1 MKVIAGILLLLNI
14 LAAAYFVG
22 QPYWQRMDTQTSV
35 ERAPLH
41 VEKLTLQGQAARAL
55 MPVTTSPKSAPSQTL
70 CVEWRGL
77 GADFT
82 RVREQ
87 LKQLTTEQV
96 MSFTEAPEQTRHWV
110 IFPPLPSAESA
121 NLKLSELLASGLTDA
136 FVVKD
141 GVWRYALSLGLYAND
156 ETARRR
162 IREVEEKGVL
172 GTRVELLPRQGTPFY
187 FVVKSDDDDV
197 LKNLSALKQAYPNS
211 YLSRIACP
219 S

>member
-1 MKVIAGILLLLNI
+1 MVKWVAGILLLLNFA
-14 LAAAYFVG
+14 AAAYFLG
-22 QPYWQRMDTQTSV
+22 RPYWQGFIGEAVVDH
-35 ERAPLH
+35 APLN
-41 VEKLTLQGQAARAL
+41 VEKLSLQGQAARAL
-55 MPVTTSPKSAPSQTL
+55 TPTSTPKPVQSQAL

-77 GADFT
+77 GADFA
-82 RVREQ
+82 RAREQ

-96 MSFTEAPEQTRHWV
+96 MSFSEVPEQTRHWV

-121 NLKLSELLASGLTDA
+121 DVKLSELLASGLSDV

-141 GVWRYALSLGLYAND
+141 GVWRHALSLGLYAND
-156 ETARRR
+156 EAARRR
-162 IREVEEKGVL
+162 MREIEEKGVL

-187 FVVKSDDDDV
+187 FVIKSDDDNV
-197 LKNLSALKQAYPNS
+197 LKNLSVLKQPYPSS